1 MSPIDAEGPL
11 SFRSLYGQPCEAM
24 LLCSTSAGPV
34 HKLLSVEISILT
46 ELQI

>member
-1 MSPIDAEGPL
+1 MSPIDAEGPF
-11 SFRSLYGQPCEAM
+11 SFRSLDGQPCEVM

-34 HKLLSVEISILT
+34 HKLRSVEIRILT